1 MATSLNAGYTNNI
14 NVLQIRTS
22 GSSMQRVTD
31 RALTSPVALTH
42 TVIDRVMEPDGGVHT
57 DADVTQFTEGVS

>member
-1 MATSLNAGYTNNI
+1 MPTGLNAGYTNNI
-14 NVLQIRTS
+14 NILQIRTS

-42 TVIDRVMEPDGGVHT
+42 TVIQRVMETDGGVHT
-57 DADVTQFTEGVS
+57 NDDVTEFTEGVS